1 MSRHFSY
8 IEELI
13 HIPYMITRRT
23 DKTKSLFK
31 DLKPYRVK
39 QFYKALLQGNIDSF
53 LCITTLS
60 KDIRTKIDKNIP
72 FLRYKDFRTVG
83 DKRDLSYK
91 AGLILLDDREIETV
105 LMRNKDGHFTICLS
119 TQVGCAVGCL
129 FCATGSMG
137 LRT

>member
-1 MSRHFSY
+1 MLIAAKCQKISKLYQLLNQIDVTY

-13 HIPYMITRRT
+13 HIPYMITSRT

-105 LMRNKDGHFTICLS
+105 LMRNKMVTLQS
-119 TQVGCAVGCL
+119 ASQ
-129 FCATGSMG
+129 
-137 LRT
+137 RR